1 MSAID
6 FKNLLNTTIEH
17 DQQARLQGEKYC
29 LMAVLKDLTDDIP
42 IKNIPVEALE
52 PMYQIIKRY
61 RKRLEIIETQLKF

>member
-6 FKNLLNTTIEH
+6 FEKLLNTTIEH

-29 LMAVLKDLTDDIP
+29 LMAVLKDLTDEIP

-52 PMYQIIKRY
+52 PIYQIIKRY
-61 RKRLEIIETQLKF
+61 RKRLEIIETQIKF

>member
-6 FKNLLNTTIEH
+6 FENLLNTTMEH
-17 DQQARLQGEKYC
+17 DQQARLLGEKYS

>member
-42 IKNIPVEALE
+42 IKNIPVEVLE
-52 PMYQIIKRY
+52 PIYQIIKRY

>member
-6 FKNLLNTTIEH
+6 FENLLNTTMEH
-17 DQQARLQGEKYC
+17 DQQARLLGEKYC

>member
-1 MSAID
+1 MSAIN

-52 PMYQIIKRY
+52 PMYQMIKRY
-61 RKRLEIIETQLKF
+61 GKRLEIIETQLKF